1 MLLLGI
7 DTSCDE
13 TAVAVVEDGRRVRS
27 SVVATQ
33 EALHARFG
41 GVVPEVAS
49 RAHLESLL
57 PVLDRAL
64 AEAAVEVPEVDAIAV
79 THAPGLIG
87 ALLVGLTAAKTLAW
101 IHRKPLV
108 AVNHVEAHLYAARL
122 MERPPDYPYLGLIVS
137 GGHTCLLRT
146 ESPGQAA
153 LLGSTR
159 DDAAGEAFDK
169 AAAIL
174 DMGYPGGPAVDRSAR
189 NGCGTAVAFPR
200 TMLEPDSLDFSFSG
214 VKTALLYRAKGQ
226 NARRGSGLKP
236 GVSVPDLAASF
247 QEAVVDVLVEKI
259 GRAVARTRAR
269 SVALGGGVAA
279 NSRLRARVA
288 ELGRERGFEVFIPPV
303 ELCLDNAAMIA
314 GLGYHRLLQGRTVAL
329 DLDADPTPIRR

>member
-1 MLLLGI
+1 MRILGI

-13 TAVAVVEDGRRVRS
+13 TAVAVVEDGRRVLS
-27 SVVATQ
+27 STVATQ

-49 RAHLESLL
+49 RAHLERLL

-64 AEAAVEVPEVDAIAV
+64 GEAGVDVGAVDAIAV

-101 IHRKPLV
+101 VHHKPLV

-122 MERPPDYPYLGLIVS
+122 MDRPPDYPYLGLMVS
-137 GGHTCLLRT
+137 GGHTCLLWT
-146 ESPGQAA
+146 ESPGHVE

-174 DMGYPGGPAVDRSAR
+174 ELGYPGGPAVDR
-189 NGCGTAVAFPR
+189 
-200 TMLEPDSLDFSFSG
+200 
-214 VKTALLYRAKGQ
+214 
-226 NARRGSGLKP
+226 
-236 GVSVPDLAASF
+236 AA
-247 QEAVVDVLVEKI
+247 
-259 GRAVARTRAR
+259 
-269 SVALGGGVAA
+269 
-279 NSRLRARVA
+279 
-288 ELGRERGFEVFIPPV
+288 
-303 ELCLDNAAMIA
+303 
-314 GLGYHRLLQGRTVAL
+314 
-329 DLDADPTPIRR
+329 